1 MNKNETNYRLQ
12 FDNFIVNCCQCYEN
26 YWRSTR
32 ESNEEVFLFDYSIE
46 KKKIFRKIFLEN
58 MSFFY
63 FCAGCLKKAIFNI
76 QFIIVTFQEYYSGNN
91 FNQFFVV
98 CETTC
103 IAQILK
109 GKCNIE
115 DICNGCIQFMLE
127 RFKDSDV
134 KII

>member
-1 MNKNETNYRLQ
+1 
-12 FDNFIVNCCQCYEN
+12 
-26 YWRSTR
+26 
-32 ESNEEVFLFDYSIE
+32 
-46 KKKIFRKIFLEN
+46 

-91 FNQFFVV
+91 FNKFLVV
-98 CETTC
+98 DNTC

-115 DICNGCIQFMLE
+115 NICNGCIQFMLE

>member
-1 MNKNETNYRLQ
+1 MKKFFNL
-12 FDNFIVNCCQCYEN
+12 II
-26 YWRSTR
+26 
-32 ESNEEVFLFDYSIE
+32 LL
-46 KKKIFRKIFLEN
+46 KKKSFRKFFLEN
-58 MSFFY
+58 KTLFH

>member
-1 MNKNETNYRLQ
+1 MNKNEVNCRLQ
-12 FDNFIVNCCQCYEN
+12 LDNFIVKSGQCYEN
-26 YWRSTR
+26 YWRSIR
-32 ESNEEVFLFDYSIE
+32 ESNEEVFQFDYSIE
-46 KKKIFRKIFLEN
+46 KKKSFRKVFLEN
-58 MSFFY
+58 KALFH

-115 DICNGCIQFMLE
+115 NICNGCIQFMLE

>member
-1 MNKNETNYRLQ
+1 MKKFFNL
-12 FDNFIVNCCQCYEN
+12 II
-26 YWRSTR
+26 
-32 ESNEEVFLFDYSIE
+32 LL
-46 KKKIFRKIFLEN
+46 KKKKSFRKVFLEN
-58 MSFFY
+58 KALFH

-91 FNQFFVV
+91 FNKFLVV
-98 CETTC
+98 DNTC

-115 DICNGCIQFMLE
+115 NICNGCIQFMLE